1 MNEPERHTFD
11 VEDIEQDEENDDAGK
26 AADDRRNRL
35 ISWVACSLF
44 GTFVAAGI
52 AGPLS
57 GLWPKSQLTAFLN
70 LFFLLVP
77 LLSIAGRWFF
87 IIHPDQ
93 IAKKL
98 QAEDRSRGI
107 VSDDVAHIDAAYIE
121 DEEEEH
127 QDEDPE
133 LNPSGLSQG
142 EL

>member
-26 AADDRRNRL
+26 AADELRKRR
-35 ISWVACSLF
+35 ITWVASCLV
-44 GTFVAAGI
+44 GIFVAAAV

-98 QAEDRSRGI
+98 QEEDRSRGI
-107 VSDDVAHIDAAYIE
+107 VYNEASPFADQ
-121 DEEEEH
+121 EEH
-127 QDEDPE
+127 QDEEPE
-133 LNPSGLSQG
+133 RIHPG
-142 EL
+142 

>member
-26 AADDRRNRL
+26 AADELRKRR
-35 ISWVACSLF
+35 ITWVASCLV
-44 GTFVAAGI
+44 GIFVAAAV

-57 GLWPKSQLTAFLN
+57 GLWPKSQLTAFLIS
-70 LFFLLVP
+70 FSLLAP
-77 LLSIAGRWFF
+77 LLSIVGRWFF